1 MKLGITTPLGLEFLH
16 VDDQQV
22 HAFESLEEHIAA
34 TLVTC
39 DSDTYEVCCNKK
51 GKVAGEAHAAPSPI
65 DFGLRVAFWLSRC

>member
-22 HAFESLEEHIAA
+22 HAFESLEEHIAD

-39 DSDTYEVCCNKK
+39 DSDTYDVCCNKK
-51 GKVAGEAHAAPSPI
+51 KKVAGEAHAAPSLI
-65 DFGLRVAFWLSRC
+65 DFGLRVAFWPYRC

>member
-22 HAFESLEEHIAA
+22 HAFESLEEHIAD

-39 DSDTYEVCCNKK
+39 DSDTYDVCCKK
-51 GKVAGEAHAAPSPI
+51 KKKVAGEAHAAPSLI
-65 DFGLRVAFWLSRC
+65 DFGL

>member
-22 HAFESLEEHIAA
+22 HAFESLEEHIAD

-39 DSDTYEVCCNKK
+39 DSDTYEVCCDKRT
-51 GKVAGEAHAAPSPI
+51 KVAGEVHAAPSLI
-65 DFGLRVAFWLSRC
+65 DLGVRVAFRPSRC

>member
-1 MKLGITTPLGLEFLH
+1 MKLGITTPLGLEPLQ

-22 HAFESLEEHIAA
+22 HAFESLEEHIAD

-51 GKVAGEAHAAPSPI
+51 KQVAGEVHAAPSLI